1 MKKGFSYMETLV
13 AMAIWALIS
22 LLFLRV
28 ALNSL
33 VQMKRAED
41 NLRFR
46 EAIKRAELYREGLY
60 SGVRWRRQ
68 GKFLVLKRG
77 KRKMR
82 LSKEGENEGIRIY
95 PR

>member
-1 MKKGFSYMETLV
+1 MKKGFSYIEVLV

-22 LLFLRV
+22 LLFLQV

-46 EAIKRAELYREGLY
+46 EAIKRAELYKEGRY
-60 SGVRWRRQ
+60 SGVRWERR
-68 GKFLVLKRG
+68 GEILLLKRG
-77 KRKMR
+77 SRKMQLQR
-82 LSKEGENEGIRIY
+82 EEKNEGIRIY